1 MVTQHGFSNQ
11 KAKCFCKRR
20 RKDRRTKLSLKRHK
34 SRGKGSNTTL
44 QRVITSH
51 NSHSKSPGVST
62 QSSTQSAWKYVER
75 IAELIRK
82 ILENG

>member
-1 MVTQHGFSNQ
+1 MLSNYVYVESELSRPTSLMISRMVFV
-11 KAKCFCKRR
+11 AA
-20 RKDRRTKLSLKRHK
+20 
-34 SRGKGSNTTL
+34 
-44 QRVITSH
+44 SH